1 MKSIN
6 QRQSPRIDI
15 RLHCQVSS
23 PGLCDRAG
31 MMTENVSRSGLLVVW
46 DDGRGGLEPPALGDL
61 VTVEIELPAHHGFG
75 RKCIHCQAVVV
86 RVASANGEAPRVA
99 LSINYM
105 KFREY
110 RDNISALEKL
120 EPAGMATWVS

>member
-23 PGLCDRAG
+23 PGLCDRAA
-31 MMTENVSRSGLLVVW
+31 MVTENISRSGILMVW
-46 DDGRGGLEPPALGDL
+46 DDGTGGLQPPEVGKLL
-61 VTVEIELPAHHGFG
+61 TVEIELPAHHGFG
-75 RKCIHCQAVVV
+75 PKCIRCQAVVV
-86 RVASANGEAPRVA
+86 RVTHPKGETPRVG

-105 KFREY
+105 KFSEY
-110 RDNISALEKL
+110 RDNISALQKL
-120 EPAGMATWVS
+120 AAAEVGSWVS